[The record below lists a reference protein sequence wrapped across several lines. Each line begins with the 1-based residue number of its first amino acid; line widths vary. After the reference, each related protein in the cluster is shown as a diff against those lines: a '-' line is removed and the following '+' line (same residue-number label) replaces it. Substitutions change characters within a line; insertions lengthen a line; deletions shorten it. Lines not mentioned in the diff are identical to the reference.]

1 MEKPLLHKN
10 LGFAQGLALYLAAV
24 LGTGIL
30 IVPLLAWR
38 EGGPASLIAW
48 VVLGFLG
55 LALAWTFATAG
66 AQLPDAGGIQSMI
79 GRVFGPS
86 LETLTRYLI
95 FFTVPVGAVPAA
107 FIFAQHLSAA
117 FHLPDLSI
125 TYLAFGSWILITSA
139 NYFGIRVSANAQ
151 LILSGL
157 LVVLL
162 AVFVVGAFPSVRKEH
177 FFPFAPMGFRGIANA
192 ALLIFWSFV
201 GWEAIA
207 HLAEE
212 FRDPKRDMIRSAVVA
227 GVIVVVFYLAVSFVL
242 IGVGVLN
249 FNTEQNAPL
258 VEMAQTM
265 FGKAG
270 RVFTGVLAAVIC
282 LGTMNAYVAGLSRLG
297 YAMSRDGDL
306 PRFLSRLDPATG
318 TPTRSVL
325 FQFLLNCSALSVQIF
340 FHLPLRYFFVV
351 SNVAFLVLYIL
362 GCVSVA
368 RLLRGRR
375 GAVAAAYGSAAVCA
389 AMLPFAG
396 GALLYPSI
404 VAVSALAVILFKRG
418 ERRGRGD

>member
-1 MEKPLLHKN
+1 MKGPRLQKN

-48 VVLGFLG
+48 VLLGFLG

-86 LETLTRYLI
+86 IGTWTRYLV
-95 FFTVPVGAVPAA
+95 FFTIPAGAVPAA

-117 FHLPDLSI
+117 FQFPGLSI
-125 TYLAFGSWILITSA
+125 PYLAFGCWILITVA

-151 LILSGL
+151 LVLSAL
-157 LVVLL
+157 LVALL
-162 AVFVVGAFPSVRKEH
+162 AVFVVGAFPSVRTKH

-212 FRDPKRDMIRSAVVA
+212 FRNPKRDMIRSAIVA
-227 GVIVVVFYLAVSFVL
+227 AVIVGVFYLAVSFVL
-242 IGVGVLN
+242 IGIGVLN

-265 FGKAG
+265 FGDAG
-270 RVFTGVLAAVIC
+270 RIFTGILAAVIC

-306 PRFLSRLDPATG
+306 PRFLAKLDSDTG
-318 TPTRSVL
+318 TPKNSVL
-325 FQFLLNCSALSVQIF
+325 FQFLMNCTALSVQIF
-340 FHLPLRYFFVV
+340 FDLPLRYFFIVP
-351 SNVAFLVLYIL
+351 NVAFLSLYIL
-362 GCVSVA
+362 GCLSVA
-368 RLLRGRR
+368 RLLRGRPA
-375 GAVAAAYGSAAVCA
+375 AVAAAYCSTAVCA

-404 VAVSALAVILFKRG
+404 VAAIALILILFKQ
-418 ERRGRGD
+418 RRK